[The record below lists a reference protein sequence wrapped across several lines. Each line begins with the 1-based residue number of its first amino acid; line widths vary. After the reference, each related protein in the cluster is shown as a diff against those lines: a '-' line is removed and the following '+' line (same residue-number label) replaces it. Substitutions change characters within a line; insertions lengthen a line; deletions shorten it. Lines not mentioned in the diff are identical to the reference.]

1 MRKIKRLF
9 WVALAALLV
18 VYAGAHVFVR
28 TDSGRSFVLRLLSRR
43 VGMDV
48 AASRASLSPGLALVL
63 SDACFSASADGGR
76 SEKVFTAPRIRLS
89 LRCRGVRAEA
99 SGATLRAFSLGD
111 GAWLPSIASGLG
123 SSAVDVSAFSRISP
137 SFGFLYFSLSGSVVE
152 IYTDCAREQGGE
164 NDGAIVFRDVDW
176 VRRPVNI
183 VGHGR
188 VVQNR
193 LRYSGAQFGTDTGKQ
208 GLFTQGLYTSDE
220 WFELSGGR
228 DIVRFQDRDGMCSPR
243 VGGSFVLSGSATQA
257 PVNSEAESS
266 APQISPEAPVAST
279 VEQESAA
286 EPAHSEGA
294 PETAAPDGLAP
305 GCEPGDDAETAPAV
319 PPVST
324 NDLPVSAS

>member
-1 MRKIKRLF
+1 
-9 WVALAALLV
+9 
-18 VYAGAHVFVR
+18 
-28 TDSGRSFVLRLLSRR
+28 
-43 VGMDV
+43 MDV

-76 SEKVFTAPRIRLS
+76 NEKVFTAPRIRLS

-111 GAWLPSIASGLG
+111 GIWLPGFASGLG
-123 SSAVDVSAFSRISP
+123 SGAVDVTAFSRISP

-152 IYTDCAREQGGE
+152 IYPDCANEQGGE
-164 NDGAIVFRDVDW
+164 NGGAIVFRDVDW
-176 VRRPVNI
+176 VRRPVDI
-183 VGHGR
+183 AGHGR

-193 LRYSGAQFGTDTGKQ
+193 LRYSGARFGTGSGDQ

-220 WFELSGGR
+220 WFELFELCDGL
-228 DIVRFQDRDGMCSPR
+228 DIVRFQDRGGMCAPI
-243 VGGSFVLSGSATQA
+243 VGGSFVLSDSAAKA
-257 PVNSEAESS
+257 PVVSEAESS

-279 VEQESAA
+279 VEQVSAA
-286 EPAHSEGA
+286 EPAGSTDA
-294 PETAAPDGLAP
+294 PETAVPDGLTP
-305 GCEPGDDAETAPAV
+305 GGEPRDDAETAPAV